1 MQLNTK
7 ATKSVKCLY
16 RNNAPPTIICVG
28 VMKLYF
34 SNFTE
39 TTASSLNPSKNRKGK
54 PVMEEES
61 RQRRKIRK
69 KKSQK
74 PKKPN
79 PQHNVIHYIKLIS
92 PKQSMLDLILCHLH
106 LSLRVRLRKRC
117 HSEKAESQL
126 HTGPRV
132 PLHKG
137 KNKM

>member
-1 MQLNTK
+1 MKMQLNTK

-54 PVMEEES
+54 PVMDEES

-69 KKSQK
+69 KNPKNQK
-74 PKKPN
+74 N
-79 PQHNVIHYIKLIS
+79 PTPSI
-92 PKQSMLDLILCHLH
+92 MLFIIL
-106 LSLRVRLRKRC
+106 
-117 HSEKAESQL
+117 
-126 HTGPRV
+126 
-132 PLHKG
+132 
-137 KNKM
+137 N